1 MASLREIRRKIQS
14 VNATEQ
20 ITKAMQMVAAARLRR
35 AQAAIVSARPFAVK
49 MEEMI
54 HRLAGS
60 AGEPAHALFQP
71 RPEGGL
77 ECLIA
82 VSGDKGLCGAFNAQV
97 VKASAAWIRARQ
109 GRKVCVA
116 AVGRKIRHFF
126 HRLQGVDMEIVAEV
140 VGIFPKAHFA
150 HAELLWKDVSE
161 AYFKRGLSSVSLIY
175 TDFKSAGRQVLVKEQ
190 LLPLTPPVAL
200 RDGAVISGAPAA
212 VPLYDFKYEPD
223 RRALLDALL
232 PRFIK
237 AKLYRVLLESQA
249 SELAARMNAMD
260 AASKNASELKSNLNL
275 NLNRQRQAIIT
286 KEIAELVG
294 GAEALAA

>member
-1 MASLREIRRKIQS
+1 MASLRETRRKIQS

-35 AQAAIVSARPFAVK
+35 AQASIVSARPFAVK
-49 MEEMI
+49 MEEMVR
-54 HRLAGS
+54 RLTGS
-60 AGEPAHALFQP
+60 AEERDAHELLMP
-71 RPEGGL
+71 RPAGGP

-82 VSGDKGLCGAFNAQV
+82 VSGDKGLCGAFNAQII
-97 VKASAAWIRARQ
+97 KASAAWIRARQ
-109 GRKVCVA
+109 GKKIYVA
-116 AVGRKIRHFF
+116 AVGRKIRQFF
-126 HRLQGVDMEIVAEV
+126 HRLRGVDLEIVAEL

-161 AYFKRGLSSVSLIY
+161 AYFKRGISSVSLFY
-175 TDFKSAGRQVLVKEQ
+175 TEFKSAGKQALVREQ
-190 LLPLTPPVAL
+190 LLPLSAPPPKEPVAASL
-200 RDGAVISGAPAA
+200 D
-212 VPLYDFKYEPD
+212 DFDYEPD
-223 RRALLDALL
+223 ARTVLGALL
-232 PRFIK
+232 PRFVK

-260 AASKNASELKSNLNL
+260 AASKNASELKSNLKL